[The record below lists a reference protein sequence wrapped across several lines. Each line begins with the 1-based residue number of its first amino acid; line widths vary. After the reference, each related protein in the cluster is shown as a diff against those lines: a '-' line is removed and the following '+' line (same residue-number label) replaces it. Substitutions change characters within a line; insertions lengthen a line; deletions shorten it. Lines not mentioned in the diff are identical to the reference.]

1 MRFSPA
7 RIHKRV
13 VDLPF
18 WMPSLVA
25 ANFEAGFRPNPLRRS
40 NRRLAQLVE
49 PPEPSSERPIAG
61 LDASSFG
68 RNGPPKFAEFKAQR
82 SGLPAPRPKV
92 ATLGLGPAG
101 AGRRR
106 LAREQKF
113 ARAEAAGLEAAGLEL
128 GGPDGRQGGGIEAGG
143 GEAARRR
150 VNRFACGLLPSRR

>member
-18 WMPSLVA
+18 WMPTPKS

-49 PPEPSSERPIAG
+49 PPEPSSERPIAC

-101 AGRRR
+101 AGWP
-106 LAREQKF
+106 ESESF
-113 ARAEAAGLEAAGLEL
+113 PRAEAAGLEAAGLEL
-128 GGPDGRQGGGIEAGG
+128 GGPRRDGGVARQGGGIEAGG
-143 GEAARRR
+143 GEQL
-150 VNRFACGLLPSRR
+150 GEE